1 MPYPE
6 NFVVRPLICVV
17 GMTILWI
24 CSSYIGAVF
33 IRHETFTLGVT
44 HFIYPAIIGVT
55 EAFFWKPKE
64 K

>member
-1 MPYPE
+1 
-6 NFVVRPLICVV
+6 
-17 GMTILWI
+17 MTILWI